1 MESVSHLL
9 PRGNPR
15 SESARAHS
23 FLKYAGHFV
32 ERFGRM
38 LVAIGEDV
46 AEVQQVVRESI
57 LSAPAS
63 SLQYGE
69 HGLSMALEARIR
81 RSVVAWRT
89 ARQIDGLLDD
99 MPDSDPMTADE
110 MDRMAEEIGERA
122 GATW

>member
-1 MESVSHLL
+1 
-9 PRGNPR
+9 
-15 SESARAHS
+15 
-23 FLKYAGHFV
+23 
-32 ERFGRM
+32 
-38 LVAIGEDV
+38 
-46 AEVQQVVRESI
+46 
-57 LSAPAS
+57 
-63 SLQYGE
+63 
-69 HGLSMALEARIR
+69 MALEARIR